1 MAEVLAFKMIGG
13 DEVVASVVKTIT
25 EKTVLAEKDG
35 SVSTAAIKAYVV
47 RKPHILRFQPVAPG
61 QIGLAFVPWT
71 LSNPEIAEL
80 EIPASAV
87 VLTYKPSEQVKTQY
101 LSQTTGLDHTKPSGL
116 KI

>member
-13 DEVVASVVKTIT
+13 DEVVASVIKTVT
-25 EKTVLAEKDG
+25 ETTVLAEVNG
-35 SVSTAAIKAYVV
+35 SAAANITAYVV

-71 LSNPEIAEL
+71 LSNPEISEL

-87 VLTYKPSEQVKTQY
+87 VLTFKPSEQVRNQY
-101 LSQTTGLDHTKPSGL
+101 LSQTTGLDLTKPSGL